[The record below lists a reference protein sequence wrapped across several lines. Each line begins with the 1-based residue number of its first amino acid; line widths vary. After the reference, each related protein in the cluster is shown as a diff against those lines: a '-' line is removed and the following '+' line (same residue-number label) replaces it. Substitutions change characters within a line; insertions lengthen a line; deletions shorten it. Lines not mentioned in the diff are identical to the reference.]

1 LTVPEPGRLANRLLI
16 VDDEST
22 LRIAL
27 CRALEGAGYPATSA
41 GSGSEALTLLRTAI
55 SDGVGGFDA
64 LITDLMM
71 PEMDGIALLRAAQEV
86 DRDLVAIVMTG
97 HGTIDTAI
105 EAMKSGATDFIL
117 KPFNLIA
124 IMPVLTR
131 ALTIR
136 QLRLQNAA
144 LLRRVMEHAAQL
156 EIANRALQDTNNELD
171 AFTSTLSHDVRAPLG
186 NMVAFAEVLI
196 SEADGPLADKQK
208 EYLQDIRDSGVTL
221 INLADDLL
229 RFSRLS
235 HAGLKRE
242 QVNVTAL
249 VREVVGDLQE
259 GPGRVQG
266 LELRIGE
273 LPSVQADRALL
284 KQVFVN
290 LLSNAYKFTRRAPRP
305 LIEIS
310 GERCPLGCRYR
321 VRDNG
326 AGFDMTEAAELFKLF
341 RRLHSAQD
349 FEGTGVGLSIVQRIV
364 ERHGGVISATAEVG
378 KGAQF
383 VFTLPGS

>member
-1 LTVPEPGRLANRLLI
+1 VPETARMPGRLLI

-22 LRIAL
+22 LVVAF
-27 CRALEGAGYPATSA
+27 CRALEGAGYSTASA
-41 GSGSEALTLLRTAI
+41 GSGSEALTLLRAAI
-55 SDGVGGFDA
+55 SEGEGGFDA

-71 PEMDGIALLRAAQEV
+71 PGMDGIALLRAAHEV
-86 DRDLVAIVMTG
+86 DRHLVAIVMTG

-117 KPFNLIA
+117 KPFNLTA

-136 QLRLQNAA
+136 QLQVQNAA
-144 LLRRVMEHAAQL
+144 LLQRVMEHTAEL
-156 EIANRALQDTNNELD
+156 EIANRALQETNSELD

-186 NMVAFAEVLI
+186 NMVAFADILL
-196 SEADGPLADKQK
+196 SSADGPLADKQK
-208 EYLQDIRDSGVTL
+208 EYLQDIRLSGVTL

-235 HAGLKRE
+235 HAGLRRE

-249 VREVVGDLQE
+249 VHEVVGSLQ
-259 GPGRVQG
+259 GPGRNQDT
-266 LELRIGE
+266 ELRIGE
-273 LPSVQADRALL
+273 LPSVLADRALL

-305 LIEIS
+305 LIEVS
-310 GERCPLGCRYR
+310 GERGPSGCLYR

-326 AGFDMTEAAELFKLF
+326 AGFDMTEAPELFKLF
-341 RRLHSAQD
+341 RRFHSAQD

-383 VFTLPGS
+383 VFTLPES

>member
-1 LTVPEPGRLANRLLI
+1 LLI

-22 LRIAL
+22 LVIAL
-27 CRALEGAGYPATSA
+27 SRALEGAGYPTTSA
-41 GSGSEALTLLRTAI
+41 ASGSEALALLRAAI

-64 LITDLMM
+64 LITDLKM
-71 PEMDGIALLRAAQEV
+71 PEMDGIALLRAAQEL
-86 DRDLVAIVMTG
+86 DRHLVAIVMTG
-97 HGTIDTAI
+97 RGTIDTAI

-117 KPFNLIA
+117 KPFNLTA
-124 IMPVLTR
+124 IMPVLKR

-136 QLRLQNAA
+136 QLQLQNAA
-144 LLRRVMEHAAQL
+144 LLKRVMEHAAEL

-186 NMVAFAEVLI
+186 NMVALADVLI
-196 SEADGPLADKQK
+196 SETDGPLADKQK
-208 EYLQDIRDSGVTL
+208 EYLHDIRDSGVTL

-235 HAGLKRE
+235 HESLQREEVNVAELVHEVVDDLAGL
-242 QVNVTAL
+242 
-249 VREVVGDLQE
+249 
-259 GPGRVQG
+259 GRNQG
-266 LELRIGE
+266 IELRVGE
-273 LPSVQADRALL
+273 LPAVSADRALL

-290 LLSNAYKFTRRAPRP
+290 LLSNAYKFTRRAPHP
-305 LIEIS
+305 VIEIS
-310 GERCPLGCRYR
+310 GESGPSGCLYR

-326 AGFDMTEAAELFKLF
+326 AGFDMTQAAKLF
-341 RRLHSAQD
+341 NLFGRLHSAQE

-383 VFTLPGS
+383 VFTLPES